1 LRDFSSKT
9 IVSCSDTVQRPRSG
23 FRPFGSS
30 RRSIEDGETP
40 GEALQR
46 ELREELGIDV
56 ADPGEACLA
65 RLVTDSYV
73 LTVWLISEWTGT
85 PNNASPI
92 EHDEIAWFE
101 KWQLTSIDLADQ
113 NYEAMIAD
121 VLA

>member
-1 LRDFSSKT
+1 
-9 IVSCSDTVQRPRSG
+9 
-23 FRPFGSS
+23 
-30 RRSIEDGETP
+30 
-40 GEALQR
+40 
-46 ELREELGIDV
+46 
-56 ADPGEACLA
+56 
-65 RLVTDSYV
+65 
-73 LTVWLISEWTGT
+73 VWLISEWTGT